1 MMTPLAVTWNVDHE
15 LIHLWGNFGIR
26 WYSLLFVSGFV
37 IGYFIFRWFVR
48 REGVKESLLD
58 PLLYTLLIAT
68 IVGARLGHC
77 IFYEPEDYFT
87 SWAGFWE
94 IFQPWHGGLAS
105 HGGAIALV
113 LAMIWFARKY
123 GRRNGFDFW
132 WIMDRLVITVC
143 FAGALIR
150 FGNLFNSEIYG
161 AVTDLP
167 WGFEF
172 PKDTGCPICYPDG
185 RYGAYVPHAHHPT
198 QLYEAFGY
206 IILGLALLWMYAK
219 KLSKLKRGTIFGIF
233 MIGLFGLRFVV
244 EFVKNDQVDFEAGM
258 ALNMGQILS
267 IPFILAGVVILWW
280 SLRHGKPAPADP
292 PVDTPAP
299 KKKEATHFAKGLG
312 E

>member
-1 MMTPLAVTWNVDHE
+1 MMTPLAVYWNVDHE

-26 WYSLLFVSGFV
+26 WYSLLFVSGFI

-48 REGVKESLLD
+48 REGVKESILD

-113 LAMIWFARKY
+113 LAMIWFARRY

-150 FGNLFNSEIYG
+150 LGNLFNSEIYG
-161 AVTDLP
+161 SVTDLP
-167 WGFEF
+167 WGF
-172 PKDTGCPICYPDG
+172 
-185 RYGAYVPHAHHPT
+185 YVPRDVANYDGMPHHPT

-206 IILGLALLWMYAK
+206 ILLGLALLWMYAK
-219 KLSKLKRGTIFGIF
+219 KLPQLKRGTIFGIF
-233 MIGLFGLRFVV
+233 LIGLFGIRFIV

-258 ALNMGQILS
+258 ALNMGQLLS
-267 IPFILAGVVILWW
+267 IPFILAGFVILWW
-280 SLRHGKPAPADP
+280 SFRHGKSAPADP
-292 PVDTPAP
+292 PVADAAP
-299 KKKEATHFAKGLG
+299 KKKEATHYAKGLG
-312 E
+312 D

>member
-1 MMTPLAVTWNVDHE
+1 MMTPLAVTWNVDQE
-15 LIHLWGNFGIR
+15 IVHLWGSFGIR

-123 GRRNGFDFW
+123 GRKNGFDIW
-132 WIMDRLVITVC
+132 WIFDRLVITVC

-185 RYGAYVPHAHHPT
+185 RYGAYVAHAHHPT

-233 MIGLFGLRFVV
+233 LIGLFGLRFVV
-244 EFVKNDQVDFEAGM
+244 EFVKNDQVKFEDGM
-258 ALNMGQILS
+258 ALNMGQLLS
-267 IPFILAGVVILWW
+267 IPFILAGVVVLWW

-292 PVDTPAP
+292 PVADTAP

>member
-1 MMTPLAVTWNVDHE
+1 MMTPLYVYWNVNHE
-15 LIHLWGNFGIR
+15 IVHLWGNFGIR
-26 WYSLLFVSGFV
+26 WYSLLFVSGFI

-48 REGVKESLLD
+48 REGVKESILD

-94 IFQPWHGGLAS
+94 IFKPWHGGLAS

-113 LAMIWFARKY
+113 LAMIWFARRY
-123 GRRNGFDFW
+123 GRKHGFDVW
-132 WIMDRLVITVC
+132 WIFDRLVITVC

-167 WGFEF
+167 WGFYF
-172 PKDTGCPICYPDG
+172 PRDTAYDG
-185 RYGAYVPHAHHPT
+185 MPHHPT

-206 IILGLALLWMYAK
+206 IILGLALLWLYAK
-219 KLSKLKRGTIFGIF
+219 KLPQLKRGTIFGIF
-233 MIGLFGLRFVV
+233 LIFLFGLRFVI

-258 ALNMGQILS
+258 ALNMGQLLS

-280 SLRHGKPAPADP
+280 SLRYGKPAPADP
-292 PVDTPAP
+292 PVDTAP

>member
-1 MMTPLAVTWNVDHE
+1 MMTPLAVYWNVDHE

-161 AVTDLP
+161 SVTDLP

-172 PKDTGCPICYPDG
+172 PKDTGCEICYPDG
-185 RYGAYVPHAHHPT
+185 RYGVYVPHAHHPT

-206 IILGLALLWMYAK
+206 ILLGLVLLWMYAK

-233 MIGLFGLRFVV
+233 MIGLFGIRFIV
-244 EFVKNDQVDFEAGM
+244 EFVKNSQVNFEDGM
-258 ALNMGQILS
+258 ALNMGQLLS
-267 IPFILAGVVILWW
+267 IPFILAGVVVLWW

-292 PVDTPAP
+292 PVADIAP

>member
-1 MMTPLAVTWNVDHE
+1 MMTPLYVYWNVNHE
-15 LIHLWGNFGIR
+15 IVHLWGNFGIR
-26 WYSLLFVSGFV
+26 WYSLLFVSGFI

-48 REGVKESLLD
+48 REGVKESILD

-94 IFQPWHGGLAS
+94 IFKPWHGGLAS

-113 LAMIWFARKY
+113 LAMIWFARHY
-123 GRRNGFDFW
+123 GRRHGFDVW
-132 WIMDRLVITVC
+132 WIFDRLVITVC

-167 WGFEF
+167 WGFYF
-172 PKDTGCPICYPDG
+172 PRDAANYDG
-185 RYGAYVPHAHHPT
+185 MPHHPT

-206 IILGLALLWMYAK
+206 IILGLALLWLYAK
-219 KLSKLKRGTIFGIF
+219 KLPQLKRGTIFGIF
-233 MIGLFGLRFVV
+233 LIFLFGLRFVI

-258 ALNMGQILS
+258 ALNMGQLLS
-267 IPFILAGVVILWW
+267 IPFILAGAVILWW
-280 SLRHGKPAPADP
+280 SLRYGKPAPADP
-292 PVDTPAP
+292 PVVESGP
-299 KKKEATHFAKGLG
+299 KKKDATHYAKPLSD
-312 E
+312 